1 MFARLQ
7 QAVSKP
13 REVSEVTQFAENVV
27 NFSSQYG
34 TEGSTS
40 YVAANLAGSLRVYNR
55 YGDFVEAFVL
65 VCCQIPCCFAREHRQ
80 HKSSIDLQQAA
91 PPQNVAVW
99 PA

>member
-1 MFARLQ
+1 MLARLQ

-40 YVAANLAGSLRVYNR
+40 YVAANLAGSLKVYNR

-80 HKSSIDLQQAA
+80 VLICNRQPRLKMWLYGQHIT
-91 PPQNVAVW
+91 
-99 PA
+99 